1 MIASG
6 DRFANA
12 LVEGVEGGL
21 GMDQT
26 AKAVVDTNKDAA
38 VEAVVDAVA
47 GLEHG
52 TIARHSAVGT
62 NKLKFRA
69 QITGRVC
76 IQAGHLAGVLFALDE
91 GEDVLAGGDAGIA
104 VFEGVADAIAIDGE
118 VTVGVLTFN
127 AGSCYNDI
135 HTFNI

>member
-1 MIASG
+1 MIHGSWFQVPCSKFHVPGSQAEVA
-6 DRFANA
+6 R
-12 LVEGVEGGL
+12 GL
-21 GMDQT
+21 SIET
-26 AKAVVDTNKDAA
+26 
-38 VEAVVDAVA
+38 
-47 GLEHG
+47 
-52 TIARHSAVGT
+52 
-62 NKLKFRA
+62 
-69 QITGRVC
+69 
-76 IQAGHLAGVLFALDE
+76 GHLAGVLFALDE

>member
-1 MIASG
+1 MIAAREG
-6 DRFANA
+6 LADA

-26 AKAVVDTNKDAA
+26 AKAVVNANEDAA

-69 QITGRVC
+69 
-76 IQAGHLAGVLFALDE
+76 
-91 GEDVLAGGDAGIA
+91 
-104 VFEGVADAIAIDGE
+104 
-118 VTVGVLTFN
+118 
-127 AGSCYNDI
+127 
-135 HTFNI
+135 

>member
-1 MIASG
+1 M
-6 DRFANA
+6 
-12 LVEGVEGGL
+12 
-21 GMDQT
+21 
-26 AKAVVDTNKDAA
+26 
-38 VEAVVDAVA
+38 DAVA

-52 TIARHSAVGT
+52 AVARHSAVGT

-76 IQAGHLAGVLFALDE
+76 IKAGHLAGVLLALDE
-91 GEDVLAGGDAGIA
+91 GDGVVTCGNAACG

>member
-1 MIASG
+1 M
-6 DRFANA
+6 
-12 LVEGVEGGL
+12 
-21 GMDQT
+21 
-26 AKAVVDTNKDAA
+26 
-38 VEAVVDAVA
+38 DAVA